1 VSKLTL
7 SFKGRVLKVFP
18 VVQGDMYIGSDP
30 QCTVHID
37 SLAVQPRHAR
47 LHTEGA
53 DSVLFDQDTPDG
65 TFVNQQ
71 RIDEQPLKDGAIIRI
86 GKHTLTFSFEEMLES
101 EMEEPAPVP
110 NGVAAGAQT
119 QPAAEPTAQPG
130 AATESAPPPP
140 THENRQAWLQIMSGQ
155 NLGKTLSLHRAMTNL
170 GKTGVVTAV
179 IARRSEGY
187 FISHL
192 EGEHPT
198 RVADEPLGEKARKL
212 EDGDFIQIG
221 NVKMQFYYE

>member
-30 QCTVHID
+30 ECTVHID

-47 LHTEGA
+47 IHTQGN
-53 DSVLFDQDTPDG
+53 DSVLFDLESPDG

-71 RIDEQPLKDGAIIRI
+71 RVDEHRLKDGEIIRV

-101 EMEEPAPVP
+101 EIEAQTPAPP
-110 NGVAAGAQT
+110 A
-119 QPAAEPTAQPG
+119 AAEPTVAEQPVEETP
-130 AATESAPPPP
+130 AAT
-140 THENRQAWLQIMSGQ
+140 HDNRQAWLQIMSGQ

-170 GKTGVVTAV
+170 GKSGLVTAV
-179 IARRSEGY
+179 IARRSDGY
-187 FISHL
+187 FLSHL
-192 EGEHPT
+192 EGDVPT
-198 RVADEPLGEKARKL
+198 RVGDQPIGDKVHKL
-212 EDGDFIQIG
+212 QDGDIIQIG
-221 NVKMQFYYE
+221 NIKMQFYYE

>member
-1 VSKLTL
+1 MSKLTL
-7 SFKGRVLKVFP
+7 SFKGRMLKVFP

-47 LHTEGA
+47 LHTQGDE
-53 DSVLFDQDTPDG
+53 SVLFDMDSPDG

-71 RIDEQPLKDGAIIRI
+71 RIDEHPLKDGEIIRV

-101 EMEEPAPVP
+101 EIEAQTPAPSPAPSSPAPEPEPV
-110 NGVAAGAQT
+110 
-119 QPAAEPTAQPG
+119 PAA
-130 AATESAPPPP
+130 

-170 GKTGVVTAV
+170 GKPGVVTAV
-179 IARRSEGY
+179 IARRAEGY

-192 EGEHPT
+192 EGDHPT
-198 RVADEPLGEKARKL
+198 RVGEEPLGEKARKL
-212 EDGDFIQIG
+212 DDGDIIQIG